1 MGRQTVE
8 EFLKAGGKVKK
19 YPECRFLKRPEGI
32 RDGLY
37 PAPAL
42 LRRSRFEI
50 HRKLSDGKEVHPK
63 RTDRYSSEE

>member
-19 YPECRFLKRPEGI
+19 CPIVRFLKRPEGI
-32 RDGLY
+32 ADALY

-42 LRRSRFEI
+42 LRRSRFDI
-50 HRKLSDGKEVHPK
+50 HRKLSGGKEVRPK
-63 RTDRYSSEE
+63 RTDRYSSE